1 MRLRLVLA
9 AGAGVLALVAP
20 AAHATVPATD
30 CHGVAFTDASNDQ
43 YLGSSANTV
52 VRPTVAL
59 DIRRVFFTGSG
70 ATQRVNIEVGELASW
85 NNTEYRFSWNDDVNF
100 TYSWQFVGQFLG
112 ANGTADVSTQAIL
125 QHNDINGSW
134 VSLSGHASVTA
145 YHGAAGQPGV
155 ISFGLPDASDY
166 GPGGFPSTVSG
177 MHAEAVQYE
186 SNVVT
191 DVAVRQDTATAGT
204 SWSQPC

>member
-1 MRLRLVLA
+1 VLA
-9 AGAGVLALVAP
+9 AGIGVLAMATP
-20 AAHATVPATD
+20 ALAVVPTTD

-43 YLGSSANTV
+43 YLVTSANTL

-59 DIRRVFFTGSG
+59 DIRRVFF
-70 ATQRVNIEVGELASW
+70 
-85 NNTEYRFSWNDDVNF
+85 
-100 TYSWQFVGQFLG
+100 
-112 ANGTADVSTQAIL
+112 ADVSTQAIL

-134 VSLSGHASVTA
+134 VSLSGHATVDA

-155 ISFGLPDASDY
+155 ISFGLPDAADY
-166 GPGGFPSTVSG
+166 GPGGFPSTITG

-186 SNVVT
+186 SNVLT
-191 DVAVRQDTATAGT
+191 DVSLRQDTATAST

>member
-9 AGAGVLALVAP
+9 AGAGVLALATP
-20 AAHATVPATD
+20 AMATVPATD

-43 YLGSSANTV
+43 YLVTSANTL

-59 DIRRVFFTGSG
+59 DIRRVYFTGSG

-100 TYSWQFVGQFLG
+100 PYSWELIGQFLG
-112 ANGTADVSTQAIL
+112 TNGTADVTTQAIL

-155 ISFGLPDASDY
+155 ISFGLPDAADY
-166 GPGGFPSTVSG
+166 GPGGFPSTVTG

-186 SNVVT
+186 SNVLT
-191 DVAVRQDTATAGT
+191 DIALRQDTATGAD
-204 SWSQPC
+204 WSQPC